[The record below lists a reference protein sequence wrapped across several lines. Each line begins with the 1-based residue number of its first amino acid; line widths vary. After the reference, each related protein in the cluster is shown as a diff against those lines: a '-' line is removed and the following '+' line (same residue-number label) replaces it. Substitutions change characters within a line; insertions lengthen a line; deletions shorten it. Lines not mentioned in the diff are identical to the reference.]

1 MFARAKGKQQK
12 YVRQLQSVRNSV
24 LIISP
29 IFFSNCRVQFCDNF
43 LGIAAYIFKRSCS
56 SISSLLSSCNMRV
69 VFNSLTF
76 SISSNPL
83 RSVVRVDVQ
92 KVSHTK
98 TSPHRELDA

>member
-56 SISSLLSSCNMRV
+56 SISSLLSSCNMLWCLDFFYLIV
-69 VFNSLTF
+69 L
-76 SISSNPL
+76 L
-83 RSVVRVDVQ
+83 
-92 KVSHTK
+92 
-98 TSPHRELDA
+98 HRRGWEAGCDS